1 MAKYAKNSLKKKS
14 ALSMVAGR
22 SEKYSADITQDVKVE
37 DLTEAQK
44 GRLRFLKDE
53 QLIDDPDNIKTYGQY
68 EIENLTEV
76 MKEYGF
82 QGVILAYPIGND
94 KYQIESGHRR
104 RVAGRRAGIKE
115 FPVLETIPPA
125 TDYERKRRLFGANLL
140 SRDSTP
146 MINAK
151 VADNLY
157 YTFKDEYEYK
167 KNNNLLEKDEN
178 GTIIES
184 GDIMKKVSLFMGY
197 DVRTINKY
205 RTLLNLVPELQNL
218 ADSKKYSW
226 TALTDAA
233 TLSVEK
239 QKELASDILNNPETA
254 TKNWIV
260 KKCRSMKEQEINE
273 VNNINREDNFPVA
286 NVNSPAEESLFPIN
300 NFSSEMESE
309 NNYEV
314 ADSEKNDGSVS
325 SVNKSSLDSRP
336 ENISAEIPPEQ
347 VKQPR
352 SVGYLKPKY
361 APKKILKFSSD
372 LTEVLKE
379 EYVIPQE
386 DVASTLLTLENL
398 NDIISKKIKELKE
411 RKD

>member
-184 GDIMKKVSLFMGY
+184 GDIIKKVALFMG
-197 DVRTINKY
+197 
-205 RTLLNLVPELQNL
+205 
-218 ADSKKYSW
+218 
-226 TALTDAA
+226 
-233 TLSVEK
+233 
-239 QKELASDILNNPETA
+239 
-254 TKNWIV
+254 
-260 KKCRSMKEQEINE
+260 
-273 VNNINREDNFPVA
+273 
-286 NVNSPAEESLFPIN
+286 
-300 NFSSEMESE
+300 
-309 NNYEV
+309 
-314 ADSEKNDGSVS
+314 
-325 SVNKSSLDSRP
+325 
-336 ENISAEIPPEQ
+336 
-347 VKQPR
+347 
-352 SVGYLKPKY
+352 
-361 APKKILKFSSD
+361 
-372 LTEVLKE
+372 
-379 EYVIPQE
+379 
-386 DVASTLLTLENL
+386 
-398 NDIISKKIKELKE
+398 
-411 RKD
+411 

>member
-1 MAKYAKNSLKKKS
+1 MSRLAKYAKNSLKKKS

-184 GDIMKKVSLFMGY
+184 GDIMKKVALFMGY

-273 VNNINREDNFPVA
+273 VNNI
-286 NVNSPAEESLFPIN
+286 
-300 NFSSEMESE
+300 SSEMESE

-325 SVNKSSLDSRP
+325 SVNKSSLDSQP